1 MGLTWWVGKEKGC
14 LGGEAEVGG
23 IWVAA
28 LGAVPEPADRHMIL
42 GRPSPACSSSC
53 HSALRDALRLPVWKA
68 QLRPPPPHWAGH
80 SSHQPSSSQRPVTRP
95 DTHHNA
101 QGLERHQVPSRH
113 AQDSR
118 RSLIFPPWCPA
129 SSCQLLPAACPQT
142 HEPPDR
148 TDTQQPRDPVFH
160 CRCLQVR
167 CEGRGVVG

>member
-1 MGLTWWVGKEKGC
+1 MTWWVGKEKGS

-42 GRPSPACSSSC
+42 GRPSPASSSSC
-53 HSALRDALRLPVWKA
+53 HSALRDALCLSVWKA
-68 QLRPPPPHWAGH
+68 QLRPPLPHWAGH
-80 SSHQPSSSQRPVTRP
+80 SSHQPSSSQRPVTQP

-118 RSLIFPPWCPA
+118 RSLFIPPWCPP
-129 SSCQLLPAACPQT
+129 SSRQLPAPKPMSPPREQT
-142 HEPPDR
+142 PSSQGILFS
-148 TDTQQPRDPVFH
+148 TVVASKSG
-160 CRCLQVR
+160 VR
-167 CEGRGVVG
+167 VGGL